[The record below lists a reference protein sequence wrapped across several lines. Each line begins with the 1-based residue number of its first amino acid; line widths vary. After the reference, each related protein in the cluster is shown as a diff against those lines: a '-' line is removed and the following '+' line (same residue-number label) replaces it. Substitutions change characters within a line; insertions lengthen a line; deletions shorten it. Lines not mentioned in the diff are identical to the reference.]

1 MSAVRYLIR
10 LDDACP
16 TMSGMK
22 WAKME
27 ILLDKYGIKPMVGIV
42 PDNHD
47 AKLNIEPADASFWD
61 KVLEWQNK
69 GWVIALHGYDH
80 VYHQSKGGLNPL
92 WNRSEFVGL
101 PFEEQKDKLSRGI
114 KILNGHCLNV
124 KYFFAPSHTFDQTT
138 VDALLLLG
146 ITRISDT
153 IALNPYKMGAMIYI
167 PQIGGKCRKMSLPGV
182 YTFCFHPN
190 IMSDKDFDN
199 LEVFL
204 SRYQQQFTEFD
215 KLDFD
220 QVGSLGLISRFLRF
234 MYFLRRRT
242 KH

>member
-22 WAKME
+22 WTKME

-61 KVLEWQNK
+61 KSLEWQNK

-101 PFEEQKDKLSRGI
+101 PFEEQKDKLSRGM
-114 KILNGHCLNV
+114 KILKEHNLHV
-124 KYFFAPSHTFDQTT
+124 KYFFAPSHTFDKTT
-138 VDALLLLG
+138 VDALLSLG

-167 PQIGGKCRKMSLPGV
+167 PQIGGKCRKMSLSGV

-190 IMSDKDFDN
+190 IMSDKDFDD
-199 LEVFL
+199 LEAFL
-204 SRYQQQFTEFD
+204 SRYQQQFTEFA

-220 QVGSLGLISRFLRF
+220 QVGNLGLISRFLRF